1 MARTFYFLGVLG
13 LAVYSLLMAVLIILG
28 EMTDNYTVGVAAL
41 GLILIAY
48 GWINLFLRRL
58 GLIGPRG
65 PEGR

>member
-1 MARTFYFLGVLG
+1 MARIFYLLGIVG
-13 LAVYSLLMAVLIILG
+13 LALYSLLMAVLIILG
-28 EMTDNYTVGVAAL
+28 ELTNNYTVGVAAV

-48 GWINLFLRRL
+48 GWIVLFMRHM

>member
-1 MARTFYFLGVLG
+1 MARTFYLLGVIG
-13 LAVYSLLMAVLIILG
+13 LAVYSLFMAVLIILG
-28 EMTDNYTVGVAAL
+28 EMTDNYTVGVAAV

-48 GWINLFLRRL
+48 GWILLFLRRL